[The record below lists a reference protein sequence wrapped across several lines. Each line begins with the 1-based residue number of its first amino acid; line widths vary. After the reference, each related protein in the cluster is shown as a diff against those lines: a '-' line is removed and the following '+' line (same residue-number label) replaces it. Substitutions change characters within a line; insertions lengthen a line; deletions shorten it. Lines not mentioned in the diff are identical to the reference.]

1 MVHERTH
8 EAACMRED
16 KAICHQFPIKSG
28 YACNGFWMRFQGIN
42 KSFESIDH
50 FLQHESEI
58 ETIYFFCFEKQLF
71 SENYPEKKKRDG
83 FFIGKWVF
91 LLRNHWLSDPYT
103 ILFHH
108 LLSYQ
113 LNYYI
118 LMVKFCFWFPNICS
132 SIISCYNIIFELA
145 GACVISISSKC

>member
-28 YACNGFWMRFQGIN
+28 YACNGFRMRFQGIN

-83 FFIGKWVF
+83 FFYW
-91 LLRNHWLSDPYT
+91 
-103 ILFHH
+103 
-108 LLSYQ
+108 
-113 LNYYI
+113 
-118 LMVKFCFWFPNICS
+118 
-132 SIISCYNIIFELA
+132 
-145 GACVISISSKC
+145 